1 LQLGAPPVETILLE
15 DILATVTSQTAIIK
29 MDVQGYE
36 CMQGTSAKSV
46 IDGAEKMLIHKG
58 GFATVTSLNSV

>member
-1 LQLGAPPVETILLE
+1 MAFQSEERVNMFSLQLGAPPVETILLE

-36 CMQGTSAKSV
+36 CKVHLQN
-46 IDGAEKMLIHKG
+46 L
-58 GFATVTSLNSV
+58 